1 MQLSLKIH
9 VLIFMIRNI
18 TLSIYFISI
27 FTLYIKVNITV
38 KSRNL
43 STARYY
49 KYSQYNM
56 RDNISYLDILGLVL
70 RKSGRTHPWSL
81 VQQERSV
88 VRISDIL
95 SKVIITSLGSI
106 KMITKRKVKFA
117 NLGFKDKIFYSNPP
131 SCDDSVAEGGISL
144 IYTLCG
150 CDDESQG
157 CMCLMEIVWPPT
169 LTTKGNSESNVQRIL
184 HPFIPSGFSQYERN

>member
-1 MQLSLKIH
+1 MQLRLKIH
-9 VLIFMIRNI
+9 VLIFMRKNI
-18 TLSIYFISI
+18 SLHFISI
-27 FTLYIKVNITV
+27 FTLYIKVNITT

-43 STARYY
+43 STAKYY
-49 KYSQYNM
+49 KYSHYNM
-56 RDNISYLDILGLVL
+56 RDNISYFNILGLVL
-70 RKSGRTHPWSL
+70 GKIGRTHPWSL
-81 VQQERSV
+81 VKQERSV

-144 IYTLCG
+144 ISTLCG